1 MAHIALSDEDRRV
14 IAETLEELDPASHEL
29 LARFREVLNDSDWAF
44 AVGYVTARIRGALE
58 IGLIARAVVAA
69 AERNGL
75 ADERGSDHFLRSKA
89 WLHNFGV
96 PQTGD
101 EYFYAVSAAAGGGL
115 VRAHEALLEL
125 AQDHLFGTFDDEY
138 QRLFSTGA

>member
-1 MAHIALSDEDRRV
+1 MAHIALTDEDRRV

-29 LARFREVLNDSDWAF
+29 LARFRDALSESDWTF
-44 AVGYVTARIRGALE
+44 TVGYVTGRIQSALE
-58 IGLIARAVVAA
+58 IGLIARAVATC
-69 AERNGL
+69 AELSGM
-75 ADERGSDHFLRSKA
+75 ADERGKDHFLRSKA

-101 EYFYAVSAAAGGGL
+101 EYFFAVSAAAGGGL

-125 AQDHLFGTFDDEY
+125 AQDRLFGTLDDEY
-138 QRLFSTGA
+138 ERLFSAGA